1 MKLGVAYPKPE
12 LTLEGDGEDEVIVFK
27 PIVAEKRPDV
37 ENTSWVADEGLEPG
51 KNASPG
57 DLKGRVVATCMKLGA
72 RGATNVEGVTCVDLS
87 ENSSFSNLLLIN
99 GTARLLKW

>member
-51 KNASPG
+51 KNASPS
-57 DLKGRVVATCMKLGA
+57 DLKV
-72 RGATNVEGVTCVDLS
+72 
-87 ENSSFSNLLLIN
+87 N
-99 GTARLLKW
+99 GTYVVVSSSSISL